1 MNLKGKINLSLM
13 IGPAVAVPVPRAI
26 IDALTSVEVKITTEG
41 HSGFTL
47 AFSFSSRSPLNNLL
61 LLLANAGPV
70 IRVIILAT
78 IKGST
83 TVLMD
88 GTISEQQISADAQ
101 TGQTNLTINGTDLTG
116 VMNLVDLTGF
126 PYPCM
131 PAEARVAL
139 IVARYAMFGII
150 PMVIPSVFFEVPI
163 ITESIPV
170 QEGKDFEYIT
180 KLATD
185 VGYVFYIDPGP
196 VAGMNIAYWGP
207 EIKVGIPQSPLN
219 VNMDALTNVE
229 SLSFSFDGSKRV
241 LPIVFIQNEE
251 TKVPIPI
258 PIPDIS
264 PLNPPLGLVPAI
276 PSNVKMMDNTAN
288 LKPVRAIA
296 LGLAE
301 AAKTSEVVSGTGSLD
316 VVRYGGIL
324 KARSLVSVRGAGE
337 PFDGLYYV
345 KSVTHKIQRGEYKQD
360 FALTRNGL
368 MSTIPK
374 VPV

>member
-1 MNLKGKINLSLM
+1 VNLKGKINLSLM
-13 IGPAVAVPVPRAI
+13 IGPAVAVPVSRAI
-26 IDALTSVEVKITTEG
+26 IDALTRVEVKITTQG

-47 AFSFSSRSPLNNLL
+47 AFAFSSRSPLNNLL

-70 IRVIILAT
+70 IRVIILASV
-78 IKGST
+78 KGATS
-83 TVLMD
+83 VLMD
-88 GTISEQQISADAQ
+88 GTISEQQISTDAQ
-101 TGQTNLTINGTDLTG
+101 TGQTNLTINGTDLSG

-139 IVARYAMFGII
+139 IIARYAMFGMI

-207 EIKVGIPQSPLN
+207 EIKIGIPQSPLN

-229 SLSFSFDGSKRV
+229 SLSFSFDGTSRT
-241 LPIVFIQNEE
+241 LPVVFIQNEE

-264 PLNPPLGLVPAI
+264 PINPPLGLVPAI
-276 PSNVKMMDNTAN
+276 PSNIKMMDNTAK

-301 AAKTSEVVSGTGSLD
+301 ASKSSDVVSGSGSLD

-360 FALTRNGL
+360 FTLTRNGL

>member
-1 MNLKGKINLSLM
+1 M
-13 IGPAVAVPVPRAI
+13 IGPAVAVPVPRAV
-26 IDALTSVEVKITTEG
+26 IDALTSVEVKIMTQG

-78 IKGST
+78 LKGST

-88 GTISEQQISADAQ
+88 GTISEQQISTDAQ
-101 TGQTNLTINGTDLTG
+101 TGQTNLTINGTDLSG

-139 IVARYAMFGII
+139 IVARYAMFGMI

-170 QEGKDFEYIT
+170 QQGKDFEYVT

-185 VGYVFYIDPGP
+185 VGYVFYVEPGP

-207 EIKVGIPQSPLN
+207 EIKIGIPQSPLN

-264 PLNPPLGLVPAI
+264 PINPPLGLVPAI
-276 PSNVKMMDNTAN
+276 PSDVKMMDNTAN